1 IFFAQLS
8 IGILSFLVLYFPG
21 MRKGILALGIL
32 NVVLSLL
39 YVLIPDAILYD
50 YFSYYDIYYYISIA
64 PFVSSQFV
72 LHIGVGMI
80 IIHALM
86 YAKTKKEKPIKVEK
100 EDSLKVIEKLFELK
114 QKGYITETEFE
125 ELKKKELD
133 KLIGE

>member
-1 IFFAQLS
+1 
-8 IGILSFLVLYFPG
+8 
-21 MRKGILALGIL
+21 
-32 NVVLSLL
+32 
-39 YVLIPDAILYD
+39 
-50 YFSYYDIYYYISIA
+50 
-64 PFVSSQFV
+64 
-72 LHIGVGMI
+72 MI

-86 YAKTKKEKPIKVEK
+86 YAKTYKEKPIKVEK